1 MNPQYM
7 EQARAAYRAGEFSV
21 ASSMFLAA
29 KEPGE
34 VCGEAD
40 HLRGNC
46 LMRLGLYAD
55 AASAYA
61 DALADTA
68 YGKQGAILTNRGKAL
83 SASGDF
89 DGAVQ
94 AFSAATRDASY
105 ATPYKA
111 YLGLGN
117 ALLSLGNVTDA
128 GVAFR
133 SAAIDGTN
141 PAPAGALASLG
152 SCFLQLGRPADAVEA
167 YRTALDYAGPHDD
180 ERAFN
185 AGLGEALAAN
195 GKVSDAV
202 DAFQAATNDGLY
214 QLTADQQA
222 AFSQAQDALS
232 AQRSIAHS
240 ATAAMDVDDPLDPL
254 GKSGAFMPD
263 PSDTGF
269 FTLSESE
276 MIQQDRQDKK
286 IRRKKRHT
294 GRKVFIVI
302 LILLLLAA
310 GGLGFAYTRGLG
322 FPSQESAITGL
333 FQAVTDNSDASQY
346 LSSSLSEDAKA
357 AITSSIPT
365 GATPSITSMDQNM
378 TTSTAEVSV
387 QLSQGGTVTYKVEFD
402 RSSNRIG
409 WTVRSITAD
418 YGTAGTGASATGQ
431 SSTSTDST
439 ADAADASVT
448 SDATGEST
456 DDTDAAVSTD
466 DSASDASA
474 DSASETDQ
482 AATDGASTD
491 SAQ

>member
-7 EQARAAYRAGEFSV
+7 DQARAAYRAGDFSV

-55 AASAYA
+55 AANAYA
-61 DALADTA
+61 AALADTA
-68 YGKQGAILTNRGKAL
+68 YGKQGAILTNQGKAL
-83 SASGDF
+83 AASGDCN
-89 DGAVQ
+89 GAAQ
-94 AFSAATRDASY
+94 AFSAATHDASY
-105 ATPYKA
+105 GTPYKA

-117 ALLSLGNVTDA
+117 ALLALGNVTDA

-133 SAAIDGTN
+133 SAAIDGAN

-152 SCFLQLGRPADAVEA
+152 SCFLKLGRPADAVEA

-180 ERAFN
+180 ERVFN

-195 GKVSDAV
+195 GKISDAA
-202 DAFQAATNDGLY
+202 DAFQSAVSDGLY

-222 AFSQAQDALS
+222 AYDHVQDALS
-232 AQRSIAHS
+232 AQNSMTPAG
-240 ATAAMDVDDPLDPL
+240 TAAMSVDDPLDPL

-276 MIQQDRQDKK
+276 MIQQDRQEKK
-286 IRRKKRHT
+286 VRRKKRHT

-302 LILLLLAA
+302 LILLFLAV
-310 GGLGFAYTRGLG
+310 GGVGFAYTRGLG

-333 FQAVTDNSDASQY
+333 FQAVTDGSDASAY
-346 LSSSLSEDAKA
+346 LSASLSDDAKSAILSSL
-357 AITSSIPT
+357 PT

-378 TTSTAEVSV
+378 TSSTAEVSV
-387 QLSQGGTVTYKVEFD
+387 QLSMGGTVTYRVEFD
-402 RSSNRIG
+402 RSSNHIG
-409 WTVRSITAD
+409 WTVKSIAGD
-418 YGTAGTGASATGQ
+418 YGTAGTGASATGE
-431 SSTSTDST
+431 STVSTDESTVDNTEATAEDTSTDT
-439 ADAADASVT
+439 ATDTT
-448 SDATGEST
+448 SDQ
-456 DDTDAAVSTD
+456 
-466 DSASDASA
+466 SASDEAT
-474 DSASETDQ
+474 TD
-482 AATDGASTD
+482 AGTDGTTEDTSSD

>member
-7 EQARAAYRAGEFSV
+7 DQARSAYRAGEFSV

-34 VCGEAD
+34 LCGEAD

-61 DALADTA
+61 DALADTS

-83 SASGDF
+83 SAAGDF
-89 DGAVQ
+89 EGASQ
-94 AFSAATRDASY
+94 AFSAATRDTSY
-105 ATPYKA
+105 PTPYKA

-141 PAPAGALASLG
+141 PAPASALASLG

-185 AGLGEALAAN
+185 AGLGEALAAS
-195 GKVSDAV
+195 GKVADAV
-202 DAFQAATNDGLY
+202 DAFQTATSDGLY
-214 QLTADQQA
+214 QLNADQQA

-240 ATAAMDVDDPLDPL
+240 GTDAMTVDDPLDPL

-294 GRKVFIVI
+294 GRKIFIAI
-302 LILLLLAA
+302 LIILLIAA

-322 FPSQESAITGL
+322 FPSQESVLTSL
-333 FQAVTDNSDASQY
+333 FQAVTDGSDASEY
-346 LSSSLSEDAKA
+346 LSASLSDDAKS
-357 AITSSIPT
+357 AITASIPT

-378 TTSTAEVSV
+378 TTSSAEVSV

-402 RSSNRIG
+402 RSSNHIG
-409 WTVRSITAD
+409 WTVRSIAAD
-418 YGTAGTGASATGQ
+418 FGTAGTGASATGE
-431 SSTSTDST
+431 TTVSTDS
-439 ADAADASVT
+439 AS
-448 SDATGEST
+448 S
-456 DDTDAAVSTD
+456 DTDAADSTVAD
-466 DSASDASA
+466 DASTTEGADFTATDTATDASA
-474 DSASETDQ
+474 DSSTEADATT
-482 AATDGASTD
+482 TDGTSTD